1 MKNTRARGARWALSF
16 VLAAAVGALGCGSD
30 NGDASADAAGS
41 AADALRGPQIE
52 VAGTWTS
59 SFGEETITSA
69 SWASSMVTAAVVE
82 FDNDGNG
89 AITQNPADADYAPEK
104 FNKLVWTDP
113 SGDTF
118 YYCTVDFGLDTAEAA
133 KATTKTA
140 DDKDPEKSGCGDYG
154 WTKLVKK

>member
-82 FDNDGNG
+82 FDNDGNF
-89 AITQNPADADYAPEK
+89 AITQNPADADYAPDGWDMMLA
-104 FNKLVWTDP
+104 FPPLRRTRYI
-113 SGDTF
+113 SS
-118 YYCTVDFGLDTAEAA
+118 TA
-133 KATTKTA
+133 
-140 DDKDPEKSGCGDYG
+140 P
-154 WTKLVKK
+154 